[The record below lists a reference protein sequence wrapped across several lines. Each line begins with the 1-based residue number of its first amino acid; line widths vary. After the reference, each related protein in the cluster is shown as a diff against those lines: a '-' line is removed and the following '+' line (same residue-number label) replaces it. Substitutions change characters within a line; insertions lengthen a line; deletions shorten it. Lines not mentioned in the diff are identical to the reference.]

1 MPNRYDAYFL
11 DMESFDDVINF
22 AKQMK
27 PLDPN
32 GHFIFMS
39 ENPNNAH
46 LTTKIR
52 SSYFITKPY
61 EKEEIVDILNEI
73 KEEVREDSI
82 IIKIPTGERRIRVNN
97 LNYIN
102 IVRRCLCYHLK
113 DGTMFDGQT
122 LRSSFEKSIN
132 PLQNHSS
139 FAFLAPSLLIN
150 LGEIKILNKDHIIFE
165 NDDVLYFPMKQHD
178 YLRKRWID
186 YHTFE

>member
-1 MPNRYDAYFL
+1 MVYVDIYFL

-27 PLDPN
+27 LLDPN

-61 EKEEIVDILNEI
+61 EKEEIIDILNEI
-73 KEEVREDSI
+73 KEEVKEDSI

-113 DGTMFDGQT
+113 DGTMFDG
-122 LRSSFEKSIN
+122 
-132 PLQNHSS
+132 
-139 FAFLAPSLLIN
+139 
-150 LGEIKILNKDHIIFE
+150 
-165 NDDVLYFPMKQHD
+165 
-178 YLRKRWID
+178 
-186 YHTFE
+186 

>member
-61 EKEEIVDILNEI
+61 EKEEIIDLFDEATYGENQYEDVFDDKGTSRVQ
-73 KEEVREDSI
+73 KENKTKRKE
-82 IIKIPTGERRIRVNN
+82 
-97 LNYIN
+97 
-102 IVRRCLCYHLK
+102 LK
-113 DGTMFDGQT
+113 A
-122 LRSSFEKSIN
+122 L
-132 PLQNHSS
+132 
-139 FAFLAPSLLIN
+139 
-150 LGEIKILNKDHIIFE
+150 
-165 NDDVLYFPMKQHD
+165 
-178 YLRKRWID
+178 
-186 YHTFE
+186 